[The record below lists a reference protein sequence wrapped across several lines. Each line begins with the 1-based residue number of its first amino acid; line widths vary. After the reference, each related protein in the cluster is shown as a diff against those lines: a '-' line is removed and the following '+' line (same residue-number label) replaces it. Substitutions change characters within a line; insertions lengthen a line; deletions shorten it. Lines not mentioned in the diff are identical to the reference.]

1 MGIDGVLR
9 LALVVTLCLLMSA
22 PVSAAILQSPS
33 YRFDESSVGNDGLQ
47 GSSSSYR
54 ISASTNDLAVGD
66 SSSSGYQVKSGTN
79 TTHEPTLSFAVTKAD
94 ASFTPFSASATAS
107 TTAEFQVKNYTSYG
121 YAVQIYGTPP
131 KIPGHTIT
139 PISDVPTAS
148 QVGVEQFGINLV
160 ANTVPSS
167 LGKNPDNDNG
177 FGFGVAANNYLTSN
191 KYYFV
196 SGDTIASAPKSSG
209 QTTYTISYIT
219 NVTGLTPGGTY
230 KSDQML
236 VVIGQY

>member
-1 MGIDGVLR
+1 MGIDGLLR
-9 LALVVTLCLLMSA
+9 GALVVTLCLLMSA
-22 PVSAAILQSPS
+22 PASAVILQSPS
-33 YRFDESSVGNDGLQ
+33 YRFDESSIGTDSLQ
-47 GSSSSYR
+47 GASSSYK
-54 ISASTNDLAVGD
+54 ISASTNDLAVG
-66 SSSSGYQVKSGTN
+66 KSASNNLQIANGTK
-79 TTHEPTLSFAVTKAD
+79 TTPDPTLSFAVTKAD
-94 ASFTPFSASATAS
+94 ATFSTFSPSSTASA
-107 TTAEFQVKNYTSYG
+107 TAEFQVKNYTSYG

-131 KIPGHTIT
+131 KSNSHTIA

-148 QVGVEQFGINLV
+148 QLGIEQFGINLV
-160 ANTVPSS
+160 ANTSPSS

-177 FGFGVAANNYLTSN
+177 FGFGAAGANYLTSN

-209 QTTYTISYIT
+209 QTSYTISYIA